1 MKNRFTLAVALL
13 IVASLPLFGQNTSGT
28 WSTNVE
34 ADTDSLTA
42 TTVAPLGKDK
52 SLNCSRNV
60 IPVKFKLD
68 ESAGSED
75 LVLVSDMTAG
85 GDPADDFSLLTL
97 DTAEGLTVS
106 QLTNLTAV
114 YEVVDGNCG
123 GGSLRWSID
132 TTAGNVW
139 VYYGVAPTFTDCD
152 GAESQSGVNLLSLDD
167 ARVDSSQVYPGTQV
181 NTWDAFVAANPDL
194 AVESVS
200 LVADGGWSQPDGIQ
214 SFSIA
219 SATVNDNTFTGDSAE
234 CDLPDATIR
243 LTGANGEEVTARSV
257 QTDDDDAAFREDDCQ
272 YIYNLVNPGPGTYTV
287 EILVDGAAIGT
298 ASFIVSCSTNNGNPN
313 PGANNGQGKKKK

>member
-1 MKNRFTLAVALL
+1 MKNRFILATALL
-13 IVASLPLFGQNTSGT
+13 LAASLPLFGQNTTGT
-28 WSTNVE
+28 WSTNVVGE
-34 ADTDSLTA
+34 APDPGTLTA

-68 ESAGSED
+68 DVAGSDD
-75 LVLVSDMTAG
+75 LLLISDTTLG
-85 GDPADDFSLLTL
+85 GDPTDDFSFLML

-106 QLTNLTAV
+106 DLTNLTAV
-114 YEVVDGNCG
+114 YEVIDGNCG

-132 TTAGNVW
+132 TTAGNVF
-139 VYYGVAPTFTDCD
+139 VYYGAAPAFTDCD
-152 GAESQSGVNLLSLDD
+152 GAEGESGVNLLSLDD
-167 ARVDSSQVYPGTQV
+167 ARVDSAQVYPGTQV

-194 AVESVS
+194 EVESVS

-219 SATVNDNTFTGDSAE
+219 SATVNDNTFTGDSTE

-243 LTGANGEEVTARSV
+243 LTGANGQEIVARSV
-257 QTDDDDAAFREDDCQ
+257 QTNDDDAAFRDDDCQ

-287 EILVDGAAIGT
+287 DILVNGEVIGSAT
-298 ASFIVSCSTNNGNPN
+298 FTVSCGNQP
-313 PGANNGQGKKKK
+313 PANAQNKRKK